1 MEMLTYLRGQI
12 LTVLGRM
19 DASFQDSVYYTCAH
33 MYTGTHIAYI
43 HTYTNTSRE
52 KTHSQPS
59 ALPSPHEPREGCFY
73 HHAHLPDEGIRAKHR
88 SDLQCPTASKL
99 CPGSSLA
106 LGPQPA
112 SPQAL
117 SCALGVA
124 ITQLGDVVFS
134 ASSQN
139 QYSQGWCIPAHSKG
153 PEQ

>member
-1 MEMLTYLRGQI
+1 MPRFR
-12 LTVLGRM
+12 TVCITG
-19 DASFQDSVYYTCAH
+19 TH

-43 HTYTNTSRE
+43 HTHTNTSCE
-52 KTHSQPS
+52 TTHSQPS
-59 ALPSPHEPREGCFY
+59 ALPSLPEPGEGCFY

-106 LGPQPA
+106 LRPQPA

-124 ITQLGDVVFS
+124 ITQLGDAVFS

-139 QYSQGWCIPAHSKG
+139 HHTRGWCIPAHSKG
-153 PEQ
+153 PDQ